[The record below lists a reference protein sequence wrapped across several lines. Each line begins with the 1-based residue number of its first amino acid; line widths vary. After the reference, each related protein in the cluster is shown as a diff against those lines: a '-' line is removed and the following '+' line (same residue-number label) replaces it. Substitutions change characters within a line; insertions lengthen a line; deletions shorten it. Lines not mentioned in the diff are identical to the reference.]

1 MARKKAPPEH
11 ENLERWM
18 VSYADFMTLLF
29 ATFVVLYALSQ
40 LNVSDFK
47 EIEESI
53 KKAFSSA
60 TSIMQGTEGLL
71 IETGK
76 DILDSSM
83 ADSMIESLFMEY
95 ISPKY
100 EQESFEQI
108 KKEIDKMK
116 KDGELEGVNVTIDS
130 RGLVIRIDD
139 NNILFASGS
148 AELSDTAKAR
158 LDKIGRLIV
167 QKFAMHIIKV
177 EGHTDN
183 VPAGGRYPSNWEL
196 SAARSSSIV
205 RYLINKFKIL
215 PEMFTVVGYA
225 DTRPA
230 EPNKP
235 NKAKDRRVE
244 IIVQRNNLK
253 NLDHYQNTF
262 MNMSKEEQL
271 RRRNEQ
277 IQILKQLENGEIVGL
292 DEDVKHYSG
301 IAQPGKNPTASSNDF
316 IEETKRIN
324 KIQNA
329 E

>member
-71 IETGK
+71 VDTGK
-76 DILDSSM
+76 DILDSNM
-83 ADSMIESLFMEY
+83 ADSMIDSLFMEY

-108 KKEIDKMK
+108 KREIDQMK
-116 KDGELEGVNVTIDS
+116 KDGELEGVSATIDS

-148 AELSDTAKAR
+148 AELSDTAKSR
-158 LDKIGRLIV
+158 LDKIGKLIV

-183 VPAGGRYPSNWEL
+183 VPVGGRYPSNCEL
-196 SAARSSSIV
+196 SASRSSSIV

-215 PEMFTVVGYA
+215 PEMFTVFGYA
-225 DTRPA
+225 DTRPS

-253 NLDHYQNTF
+253 NLDHYQNTY
-262 MNMSKEEQL
+262 MNMDKQEQL

-277 IQILKQLENGEIVGL
+277 IQIIKQLESGEIVGL

-301 IAQPGKNPTASSNDF
+301 IAQPGVLPTEKNNDF
-316 IEETKRIN
+316 IDETKRLN
-324 KIQNA
+324 QLQN

>member
-1 MARKKAPPEH
+1 MARKKQPEEH
-11 ENLERWM
+11 ENLERWL

-40 LNVSDFK
+40 INVNDFK
-47 EIEESI
+47 KVEESI
-53 KKAFSSA
+53 KKAFSA

-71 IETGK
+71 VETGK
-76 DILDSSM
+76 DILDSST
-83 ADSMIESLFMEY
+83 ANSMIDSLLMEY

-108 KKEIDKMK
+108 KREIDQMK
-116 KDGELEGVNVTIDS
+116 KDGELEGVSATIDS

-148 AELSDTAKAR
+148 ADLSDTAKSR
-158 LDKIGRLIV
+158 LDKIGKLIV
-167 QKFAMHIIKV
+167 EKFAMHIIKV

-215 PEMFTVVGYA
+215 PEMFTVIGYA

-253 NLDHYQNTF
+253 NMDHYQNTYL
-262 MNMSKEEQL
+262 NMGKEEQL
-271 RRRNEQ
+271 RRRRNEQ
-277 IQILKQLENGEIVGL
+277 IQILKQLESGEIVGL

-301 IAQPGKNPTASSNDF
+301 IAQPGKAPTEKTNDF
-316 IEETKRIN
+316 IDETKRIN
-324 KIQNA
+324 EMGNI